1 MSVFRVVMN
10 QLSPE
15 IQTYLIE
22 NRQKIFDSDRV
33 DWSCNVQANTVTF
46 CIFVR
51 QPARLS
57 VSGEYI
63 APSVTLDDNHPKEQ

>member
-1 MSVFRVVMN
+1 MSVIRVVMK

-33 DWSCNVQANTVTF
+33 DWSCKQ
-46 CIFVR
+46 I
-51 QPARLS
+51 P
-57 VSGEYI
+57 
-63 APSVTLDDNHPKEQ
+63 